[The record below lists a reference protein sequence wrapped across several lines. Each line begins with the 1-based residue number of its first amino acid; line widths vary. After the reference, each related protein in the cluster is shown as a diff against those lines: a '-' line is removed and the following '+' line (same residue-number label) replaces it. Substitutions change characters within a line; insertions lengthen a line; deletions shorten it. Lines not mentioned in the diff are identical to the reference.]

1 VGFAMSRKI
10 SVLSVD
16 DNDVERY
23 ALERHLQNLGFVVT
37 SVSGGA
43 DAIQEASEREFDVVL
58 LDVNMPE
65 VGGFEVCQSIRD
77 SEGLQP
83 AIIFHS
89 ATHASAP
96 YKDKAMSVGGDA
108 FLTFP
113 MLPEHLL
120 PVIHGAI
127 AKRSGQS
134 GS

>member
-1 VGFAMSRKI
+1 MLQRL

-16 DNDVERY
+16 DNDIERY
-23 ALERHLQNLGFVVT
+23 ALERHLQSLGFVVT

-43 DAIQEASEREFDVVL
+43 DAIKVASECEFDVVL
-58 LDVNMPE
+58 LDVNMPD
-65 VGGFEVCQSIRD
+65 VGGFAVCQSIRN

-96 YKDKAMSVGGDA
+96 YKDKALSVGGDA

-120 PVIHGAI
+120 PVIQGVM
-127 AKRSGQS
+127 AKRAEPSR
-134 GS
+134 